1 VAAMTM
7 KGDLGRTGAASLPRI
22 PMQRPSLTEGSIS
35 RGLLLFTLPI
45 LFGNVLQSL
54 NASVNSIW
62 VGHFLGEAALTATTN
77 SNSVMFLLLGGV
89 FGLSMAATVLVGV
102 YLGAKRVEDAK
113 RVVGASASFFA
124 LLSIIVSAIGFV
136 FCEPILVAM
145 KTPSES
151 LRLAVAYMQVVFI
164 GLPFMYIYA
173 YLMGV
178 LRGAG
183 DSKTPFLFLL
193 ISVALDI
200 ALNPLLIFGVGPFP
214 RLGIAGSAWATACAN
229 LIALSL
235 LIAHLYRIKHPLRIG
250 RHELKLL
257 RLDGTIVRTL
267 VVKGIPMGLQLFV
280 ISLSGVLMITLVNRF
295 GADTTAAFS
304 AGFQLW
310 QYIQMPA
317 FAVGMAVSSMAAQN
331 VGAQKWD
338 RVRAV
343 ARSGVLFSVLM
354 TGTAVLLLEI
364 LNTQALGLFLP
375 AGSASLHVAEHL
387 NRVIAWSFILLGI
400 SMVVFGTVRATGAV
414 FPPLI
419 ILAVSLLGVRFP
431 LAWALLDHWQADAI
445 WWSFPISSV
454 LAVIMSGFYYKYGH
468 WRTLRIVP
476 GVPAM
481 PAAAA
486 TSD

>member
-1 VAAMTM
+1 
-7 KGDLGRTGAASLPRI
+7 
-22 PMQRPSLTEGSIS
+22 MQRPSLTEGSIS
-35 RGLLLFTLPI
+35 RGLLFFTLPI

-62 VGHFLGEAALTATTN
+62 VGRFLGEAALAATTN
-77 SNSVMFLLLGGV
+77 SNVVMFLLLGGV

-102 YLGAKRVEDAK
+102 YLGAKRINDAK

-124 LLSIIVSAIGFV
+124 LLSIAVSAIGFLY
-136 FCEPILVAM
+136 CKPILVAM
-145 KTPSES
+145 RTPAES
-151 LRLAVAYMQVVFI
+151 LQPAIAYMQVIFI
-164 GLPFMYIYA
+164 GMPFLFMYA
-173 YLMGV
+173 YVMGV

-183 DSKTPFLFLL
+183 DSKTPFLFLM

-200 ALNPLLIFGVGPFP
+200 GLNPLLIFGVGPLP
-214 RLGIAGSAWATACAN
+214 KLGIAGSAWATAFAN
-229 LIALSL
+229 FTTLAL

-250 RHELKLL
+250 RHELGLL
-257 RLDGTIVRTL
+257 RLDTTIIRTL
-267 VVKGIPMGLQLFV
+267 IVKGIPMGLQLVV
-280 ISLSGVLMITLVNRF
+280 ISLSGMLMITLVNRF
-295 GADTTAAFS
+295 GADTTAAYG
-304 AGFQLW
+304 AAFQLW

-354 TGTAVLLLEI
+354 TGTAVLVLEVF
-364 LNTQALGLFLP
+364 NTEALGLFLP
-375 AGSASLHVAEHL
+375 GGSAALHVAEHL
-387 NRVIAWSFILLGI
+387 NRVVAWSFILLGV

-419 ILAVSLLGVRFP
+419 ILAISLLGVRFP
-431 LAWALLDHWQADAI
+431 LAWALLGNWQADAI
-445 WWSFPISSV
+445 WWSFPISSIV
-454 LAVIMSGFYYKYGH
+454 AVIMSALYYKYGH

-486 TSD
+486 TSE